1 MLYHSVHLAM
11 AADMIKK
18 ILLSLVSVV
27 LIAGAGIYLFKAPL
41 WEMAQEKLTAD
52 MFVSADNDS
61 FDPGLAVGDTFPAIK
76 ATYQGQQIADVS
88 AFVHDKGMVFIAN
101 RSADW

>member
-11 AADMIKK
+11 AADLIKK

-52 MFVSADNDS
+52 MFVSAAPPIRYAAMLKS
-61 FDPGLAVGDTFPAIK
+61 AVGGTP
-76 ATYQGQQIADVS
+76 DV
-88 AFVHDKGMVFIAN
+88 VHVGIVDPQRLPRTRIDGRHLV
-101 RSADW
+101 